1 MKIRILLAAA
11 AALMWAT
18 VAPAFSQSKP
28 TLYIIGDSTVKNH
41 TPELEGWG
49 DPIASYFDSSK
60 IDVKNCALGG
70 RSSRTFLTEG
80 LWDKVVQDLK
90 PGDFVLMQFGHNDG
104 GSIKTSYRAS
114 LKGTGD
120 ETEDIVNPKTNLKE
134 TVHSYGWYMTKYVT
148 DAKAKGALPI
158 VLSPIPRNIW
168 SPDNHVGRNTNDY
181 GKWAADVAKAQSV
194 PFVDLNGIIADKYDA
209 LGPDKVKA
217 QFFPKDHTHTNPAGA
232 ELNASCVVEGLKGL
246 KDDPLAPYLVQK

>member
-1 MKIRILLAAA
+1 MKLRILLTAIGTLVCAFAAPVFA
-11 AALMWAT
+11 QA
-18 VAPAFSQSKP
+18 KP

-41 TPELEGWG
+41 TTGLEGWG
-49 DPIASYFDSSK
+49 DPIADYFDKSK

-104 GSIKTSYRAS
+104 GSI
-114 LKGTGD
+114 
-120 ETEDIVNPKTNLKE
+120 ETEDIVNPKTNQKE
-134 TVHSYGWYMTKYVT
+134 TVHTYGWYMTKYVT
-148 DAKAKGALPI
+148 DAKSKGALPI

-168 SPDNHVGRNTNDY
+168 SPDNHVGRNTKDY
-181 GKWAADVAKAQSV
+181 GGWSADVAKAQGV

-217 QFFPKDHTHTNPAGA
+217 QYFPGDHTHTNPAGA

-246 KDDPLAPYLVQK
+246 KDDPLAPYLIQK